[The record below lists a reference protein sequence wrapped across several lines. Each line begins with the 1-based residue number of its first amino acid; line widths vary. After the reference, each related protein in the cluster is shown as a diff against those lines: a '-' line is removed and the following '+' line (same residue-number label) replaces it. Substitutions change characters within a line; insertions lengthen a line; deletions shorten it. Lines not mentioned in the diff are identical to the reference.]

1 MKGVMRFGRRGKLSP
16 RYIELFE
23 ILQTVGEVA
32 YVLAFPPSFSAIHL
46 VFYVFILR
54 QYILD
59 ESHVLQWDSI
69 QFDEGLTFVEEPTS
83 ILAREV
89 RRLRSRD
96 IPVVKF
102 QWRHHPVEEATW
114 EIERDMH
121 AQYPYLSEF
130 LGPFKELLVKLNHT
144 SSSDVSPISCI
155 IFGGSMSFTL
165 TAAQDLG
172 IPQVVFWA
180 PSACGLL
187 GIMHYHDLAKNG
199 YFPFKDASDLTNGYL
214 ETTLDWIL
222 GMKGIYLRDLPS
234 FMRSTNPDDFLF
246 KYLIQETDRCK
257 FASAIVI
264 NTFDLLEKEVLE
276 SLQALLPPIYMIDPL
291 YFLVKHIED
300 KNLELLGSNLWKED
314 LKCLDN
320 GINPQHGNKTQN
332 IRQTE
337 DQNGNK
343 SRPTII
349 PQERD
354 DTRQHQHS
362 YNDTREHEPLKH
374 QGLFGAWLAT
384 LGDGLGGLVIGSKV
398 SGVKAQEFL
407 RLSIRSN
414 LSLIVTAYEPIF
426 QDPHSP

>member
-1 MKGVMRFGRRGKLSP
+1 MGSIRKHEVLDKPHAVCIPFPVQGHVNPMLRLA
-16 RYIELFE
+16 I
-23 ILQTVGEVA
+23 IL
-32 YVLAFPPSFSAIHL
+32 HHK
-46 VFYVFILR
+46 VFHI
-54 QYILD
+54 
-59 ESHVLQWDSI
+59 
-69 QFDEGLTFVEEPTS
+69 TFVNTEYNH
-83 ILAREV
+83 
-89 RRLRSRD
+89 RRLLKSCDPHSFKGLPFFRFETISDGLPPCDADATQD
-96 IPVVKF
+96 IP
-102 QWRHHPVEEATW
+102 
-114 EIERDMH
+114 
-121 AQYPYLSEF
+121 YLC
-130 LGPFKELLVKLNHT
+130 PFKELLVKLNHT

-354 DTRQHQHS
+354 DTRCILHQKQPT
-362 YNDTREHEPLKH
+362 TR
-374 QGLFGAWLAT
+374 
-384 LGDGLGGLVIGSKV
+384 
-398 SGVKAQEFL
+398 
-407 RLSIRSN
+407 
-414 LSLIVTAYEPIF
+414 
-426 QDPHSP
+426 